1 MANTLEILLIALG
14 LSMDAFAVSVSAAA
28 CTKNLRRRHMA
39 RAAVAFGLFQFLM
52 PVAGWLA
59 GAALARAIASIDHWI
74 AFAILAF
81 IGGKMAA
88 GAFREIRDDP
98 SGASCP
104 VGAEAEKRDLSSKR
118 VTLAL
123 AVATSIDALA
133 VGIGFSVIGRPALQ
147 PAIVIGTVTLAVC
160 LVGFAAGRRAGQ
172 ALGRYAE
179 IAGGLVLVAI
189 GAKILCEHLAC
200 GL

>member
-1 MANTLEILLIALG
+1 MTELLLIALG
-14 LSMDAFAVSVSAAA
+14 LSMDAFAVSVSSAA
-28 CTKNLRRRHMA
+28 CTKHLPKRHMF
-39 RAAVAFGLFQFLM
+39 RAALAFGFFQFLM

-59 GAALARAIASIDHWI
+59 GSTLARAIASIDHWI
-74 AFAILAF
+74 AFGLLAF
-81 IGGKMAA
+81 VGGKMAA
-88 GAFREIRDDP
+88 GAVREFRDDP
-98 SGASCP
+98 SGETCP
-104 VGAEAEKRDLSSKR
+104 TGAEAAKRDLSSKR

-123 AVATSIDALA
+123 AFATSIDALA
-133 VGIGFSVIGRPALQ
+133 VGVSFSVIGKPALS

-160 LVGFAAGRRAGQ
+160 LGGFAIGRRAGK

-189 GAKILCEHLAC
+189 GARILCEHLAC